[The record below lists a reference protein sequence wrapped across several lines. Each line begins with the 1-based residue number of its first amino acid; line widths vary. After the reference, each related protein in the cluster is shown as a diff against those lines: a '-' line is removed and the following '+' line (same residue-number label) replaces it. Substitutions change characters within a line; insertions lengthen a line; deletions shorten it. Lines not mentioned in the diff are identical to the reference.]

1 MHPDLFNNG
10 LDDTF
15 DEDNS
20 LSGHHDSNDTST
32 NDPVTF
38 EAFRKFFDTDGIDTE
53 PQNLFVAKK
62 TREAPTSFRFHKPN
76 PIKHKSPRHD
86 PFADDIHREKHL
98 PGSKKGHAKT
108 RFTDHQR
115 SVLLDNFQL
124 CETLSKQ
131 QAKDLYVQLADR
143 LNLPP
148 KIVRI
153 WFQNAR
159 SAKKKGNPAFQ

>member
-1 MHPDLFNNG
+1 MHPELFGNN
-10 LDDTF
+10 LDDTYE
-15 DEDNS
+15 EDNS
-20 LSGHHDSNDTST
+20 LSGHHNDSNGER

-38 EAFRKFFDTDGIDTE
+38 EAFRKFFDTDGIDTD
-53 PQNLFVAKK
+53 PQSLFVAKK
-62 TREAPTSFRFHKPN
+62 TRETPTSFGFHKPN
-76 PIKHKSPRHD
+76 PIKKRLSD
-86 PFADDIHREKHL
+86 PFADDREPREKL
-98 PGSKKGHAKT
+98 SPGSKKGHAKT

-124 CETLSKQ
+124 CETLTKQ
-131 QAKDLYVQLADR
+131 QAKDLYVELAVR